1 MQTLYE
7 LYKVH
12 SPSTK
17 EKKMREFIKDY
28 VRRNIEGAVVDQD
41 RKGNVYVTRGE
52 SETYPC
58 VVAHMDQVQDI
69 HSKDFRVWI
78 YEGKLMGFS
87 GSRMK
92 MEGLGADDKNGIW
105 VALKC
110 LEKYDVMKCA
120 FFVGEEIG
128 CEGSSVAKMSFF
140 DDCRWVIQC
149 DRRNG
154 CDLITDASGTEL
166 CSKEFVEAIQPERFG
181 YKEEM
186 GMMTDVMTLKE
197 NGLNVSCVNLSCGYY
212 RPHTDEEFTVVS
224 ELENC
229 LAFVEWIVENVTDVY
244 PHKYEYKTY
253 NYYGCRNGSSAY
265 SGSGYWDKNGRWVS
279 YNSQKYKYDFDWDED
294 DSVAIGSGGEVAD
307 DADDTPGDEWM
318 EAYDFCLTMLESY
331 PSMSEEELDEQLRY
345 HYPSITKV
353 ERGNIIYCSMMDM
366 FPDYE
371 ESNAKF

>member
-12 SPSTK
+12 SPSLK
-17 EKKMREFIKDY
+17 EKKMRKYIKDF
-28 VRRNIEGAVVDQD
+28 VRRNVPEANVEQD
-41 RKGNVYVTRGE
+41 RKGNVYVTKGE

-58 VVAHMDQVQDI
+58 IVAHMDQVQDI

-78 YEGKLMGFS
+78 YDGKLMGFS

-110 LEKYDVMKCA
+110 LAKYDVMKCA

-128 CEGSSVAKMSFF
+128 CDGSMEANMSFF
-140 DDCRWVIQC
+140 EDCRWVIQC
-149 DRRNG
+149 DRKNG
-154 CDLITDASGTEL
+154 GDLITNASGTEL
-166 CSKEFVEAIQPERFG
+166 CSKEFVAAIEPERFG
-181 YKEEM
+181 YKEEY

-197 NGLNVSCVNLSCGYY
+197 NGLKVSCINMSCGYY

-229 LAFVEWIVENVTDVY
+229 LKFVEWIVENVTDVY
-244 PHKYEYKTY
+244 PHTYVNKWAGYKYGG
-253 NYYGCRNGSSAY
+253 YGKSSY
-265 SGSGYWDKNGRWVS
+265 GGYGYWDKYGNYVP
-279 YNSQKYKYDFDWDED
+279 NNDEYDFDWDED
-294 DSVAIGSGGEVAD
+294 DVAKAV
-307 DADDTPGDEWM
+307 DEEQKEDEDWM
-318 EAYDFCLTMLESY
+318 EAYDFCMTMLESY
-331 PSMSEEELDEQLRY
+331 PTMSEEELDEQVRY
-345 HYPSITKV
+345 HYQGLSKV
-353 ERGNIIYCSMMDM
+353 DRSNIIYCAMLDM

-371 ESNAKF
+371 QDKMRF